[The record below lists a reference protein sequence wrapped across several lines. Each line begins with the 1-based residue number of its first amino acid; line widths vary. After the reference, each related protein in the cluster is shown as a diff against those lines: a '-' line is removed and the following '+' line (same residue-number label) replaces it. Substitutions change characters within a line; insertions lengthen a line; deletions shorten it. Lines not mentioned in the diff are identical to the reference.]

1 MSARQIPW
9 RQALSARPS
18 RRALTSQASA
28 SASTSTSTSA
38 PSPFSSP
45 RLHQTITLPDGRA
58 LGFAEYGDPAGAPI
72 LYFHGFPSSRLEAQP
87 VASMLSLL
95 GVRLIALDRP
105 GFGLSSPQPGR
116 RIIDWAEDV
125 RSFARGVGVD
135 RFAVLGTS
143 GGGPYALACAHALP
157 RNMVAG
163 VGLFASGPPWEAGAQ
178 LMSRTRRVARAM
190 AVRTPGEV
198 VARRIDKWFAAA
210 AAAAEESDKTGT
222 GTSDTKSEGVSK
234 AESKGIATEEET
246 DRVAAIAAQREETLR
261 IVLDEPFCQGATA
274 AVEEL
279 RLLSD
284 PDWGFRLED
293 VAYDPVRIWHG
304 AEDANAPIAAIRY
317 LAERVPHAVLTE
329 YSGDSHYTMA
339 KYIEG
344 AMGELLVDG
353 GLVYSTRTECGIIT
367 AWNWRRHGGAAQAD
381 LALGS
386 RRAASPT
393 KV

>member
-1 MSARQIPW
+1 MAARQTPW
-9 RQALSARPS
+9 RAVYQARPS
-18 RRALTSQASA
+18 RRALASRAGSSQASSSQPPSSQAA
-28 SASTSTSTSA
+28 SH
-38 PSPFSSP
+38 SPFASP

-58 LGFAEYGDPAGAPI
+58 LGFAEYGDPAGAPL

-105 GFGLSSPQPGR
+105 GFGLSTPRPGR
-116 RIIDWAEDV
+116 RIIDWADDV
-125 RSFARGVGVD
+125 GAFARAAGID

-157 RNMVAG
+157 RRMVAG

-178 LMSRTRRVARAM
+178 LMSRTRRAARAVAVNAPGAM
-190 AVRTPGEV
+190 AVGTVAMIRSLRWIVTREV

-210 AAAAEESDKTGT
+210 AAAADAG
-222 GTSDTKSEGVSK
+222 SK
-234 AESKGIATEEET
+234 GAEAESSGKASMESKTTADEQQDQI
-246 DRVAAIAAQREETLR
+246 AAIAAQREETLR
-261 IVLDEPFCQGATA
+261 IVLDEPFTQGAAA

-304 AEDANAPIAAIRY
+304 VEDANAPIQAIRY

-329 YSGDSHYTMA
+329 FSGDSHYTMA
-339 KYIEG
+339 KHIEG
-344 AMGELLVDG
+344 AMRDLLADG
-353 GLVYSTRTECGIIT
+353 GWEARGEK
-367 AWNWRRHGGAAQAD
+367 A
-381 LALGS
+381 
-386 RRAASPT
+386 
-393 KV
+393 

>member
-190 AVRTPGEV
+190 AVRTPGAMAVGTSAMISALRWIATREV

-353 GLVYSTRTECGIIT
+353 D
-367 AWNWRRHGGAAQAD
+367 WRKDSGD
-381 LALGS
+381 S
-386 RRAASPT
+386 
-393 KV
+393 